1 MHRHSRIGK
10 IAAAISLLGLLAVL
24 FSGCHAVQ
32 LIERIGERVE
42 AETQPQEYM
51 SSDGQ
56 YSLTA
61 PYSWSRVED
70 AGMPSATDFALQ
82 NRSGDSAVFF
92 VQESKIYP
100 LNQIDLETYQD
111 LAIEM
116 LEQTVDQFEI
126 IDQYVMSTGRS
137 MTEFSGLSDGE
148 EYRYWMICTESEH
161 DFIRV
166 QGVCLATERDQREE
180 EILQILGSLQ
190 GDSDVVEG

>member
-1 MHRHSRIGK
+1 MYRHSRRGK
-10 IAAAISLLGLLAVL
+10 MVAAISLLGLLAVL

-32 LIERIGERVE
+32 LIERIGEQVE

-61 PYSWSRVED
+61 PYSWNRIED
-70 AGMPSATDFALQ
+70 TGLPSATDFALQ

-92 VQESKIYP
+92 VQESKVYP

-126 IDQYVMSTGRS
+126 TDQYVMSTGRS

-166 QGVCLATERDQREE
+166 QGVCLDTERDQREE

-190 GDSDVVEG
+190 GDSDVIEG